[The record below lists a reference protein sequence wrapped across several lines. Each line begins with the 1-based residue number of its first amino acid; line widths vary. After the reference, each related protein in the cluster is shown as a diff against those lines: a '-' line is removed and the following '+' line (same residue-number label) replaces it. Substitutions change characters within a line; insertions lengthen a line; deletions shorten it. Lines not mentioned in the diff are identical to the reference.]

1 MNSNS
6 TSQASPN
13 QSLAN
18 DQRPTTDLMIQTLE
32 WTDRGVRFIDQ
43 TKLPT
48 EETYVNCTT
57 YQEVADVIRNMVV
70 RGAPAIGVAAAMG
83 IALGVKNSK
92 TESVGQLKN
101 EFDEICDLIGKT
113 RPTAVNLFWA
123 IRRMQQKFESLRVRS
138 VAQIKQAL
146 VEEAQRMHVEDIAIN
161 QEMGRNGAALMPA
174 SGGVLTHCNAGAL
187 ATAGYG
193 TALGVIRAAVEQGKK
208 IHVYADETRPF
219 LQGSRL
225 TAWELVKDGIPTTI
239 ISDNMSGAIM
249 RQGKIGAVIV
259 GADRIAANG
268 DVANKIGTY
277 TVAVLA
283 KEHGI
288 PFYVAAP
295 ISTVDLETP
304 DGSKIPIEQ
313 RNPAEVTHFAGKA
326 VTPLGVQIE
335 NPAFD
340 VTPAKLVTAI
350 VTERGIARAPYEQ
363 SLAALVRGAEQ
374 LVNH

>member
-1 MNSNS
+1 
-6 TSQASPN
+6 
-13 QSLAN
+13 
-18 DQRPTTDLMIQTLE
+18 MIQTLE
-32 WTDRGVRFIDQ
+32 WTPNGVRFIDQ

-48 EETYVNCTT
+48 EEVYVTCTT
-57 YQEVADVIRNMVV
+57 HQQVADVIRNMVV

-92 TESVGQLKN
+92 AETGADLKKD
-101 EFDEICDLIGKT
+101 FDQICETTRQT

-123 IRRMQQKFESLRVRS
+123 IRRMTEKCESLRIRPIP
-138 VAQIKQAL
+138 QIKQDL
-146 VEEAQRMHVEDIAIN
+146 VEEAQRMHAEDIAAN
-161 QEMGRNGAALMPA
+161 QAMGRHGATLMPS

-193 TALGVIRAAVEQGKK
+193 TALGVIRAAIEAGKK

-225 TAWELVKDGIPTTI
+225 TAWELMKDGIPTTV
-239 ISDNMSGAIM
+239 ISDNMAGVM
-249 RQGKIGAVIV
+249 MQQGKIGAIVV

-295 ISTVDLETP
+295 FSTVDLATA
-304 DGSKIPIEQ
+304 DGSGIPIEQ
-313 RNPAEVTHFAGKA
+313 RDGKEIPHIGGRQMVPAGVEV
-326 VTPLGVQIE
+326 E

-340 VTPAKLVTAI
+340 VAPSNYITAI
-350 VTERGIARAPYEQ
+350 VTERGIARAPYGE
-363 SLAALVRGAEQ
+363 SLRTLAPETAVVG
-374 LVNH
+374 

>member
-1 MNSNS
+1 
-6 TSQASPN
+6 
-13 QSLAN
+13 
-18 DQRPTTDLMIQTLE
+18 MIQTLE
-32 WTDRGVRFIDQ
+32 WTDQGVRFIDQ

-48 EETYVNCTT
+48 EEVYVTCKTHE
-57 YQEVADVIRNMVV
+57 QVADVIRNMVV

-83 IALGVKNSK
+83 IALGVNNSK
-92 TESVGQLKN
+92 AESTGDLKRD
-101 EFDEICDLIGKT
+101 FDQICELIGKT

-123 IRRMQQKFESLRVRS
+123 IRRMQEKYERIRIRPIP
-138 VAQIKQAL
+138 QIKKEL
-146 VEEAQRMHVEDIAIN
+146 IEEAQRMHAEDIAAN
-161 QEMGRNGAALMPA
+161 QAMGRYGATLMPS

-225 TAWELVKDGIPTTI
+225 TAWELMKDGIPTTLI
-239 ISDNMSGAIM
+239 TDNMAGHFLKSG
-249 RQGKIGAVIV
+249 RIGCVVV

-277 TVAVLA
+277 SVAVLA
-283 KEHGI
+283 KENNI

-295 ISTVDLETP
+295 ISTLDLTLP
-304 DGSKIPIEQ
+304 SGNLVPIEE
-313 RNPAEVTHFAGKA
+313 RAASEVTHVFGRQVAPDGT
-326 VTPLGVQIE
+326 VVQ

-340 VTPAKLVTAI
+340 VTPARYVAAI
-350 VTERGIARAPYEQ
+350 ITERGVARAPYEE
-363 SLAALVRGAEQ
+363 SLRELEERS
-374 LVNH
+374 

>member
-1 MNSNS
+1 
-6 TSQASPN
+6 
-13 QSLAN
+13 
-18 DQRPTTDLMIQTLE
+18 MIHTLE
-32 WTDRGVRFIDQ
+32 WTDSGVVFLDQ

-48 EETYVNCTT
+48 EEAYVTCKTH
-57 YQEVADVIRNMVV
+57 QQVADAIRNMVV

-83 IALGVKNSK
+83 IALGVKNSNA
-92 TESVGQLKN
+92 ENGAELKKD
-101 EFDEICDLIGKT
+101 FDQICEIIRQT

-123 IRRMQQKFESLRVRS
+123 IRRMQEKFETLRIRPIP
-138 VAQIKQAL
+138 QIKQAL
-146 VEEAQRMHVEDIAIN
+146 IEEAQRMHAEDIAAN
-161 QEMGRNGAALMPA
+161 QAMGRHGATLMPA

-225 TAWELVKDGIPTTI
+225 TAWELMKDGIPTTV
-239 ISDNMSGAIM
+239 ISDNVAGVMM
-249 RQGKIGAVIV
+249 KQGKIGAIVV

-295 ISTVDLETP
+295 ISTIDLDTP

-313 RNPAEVTHFAGKA
+313 RNPKEVTHIAGKQMVPDGVA
-326 VTPLGVQIE
+326 VE

-340 VTPAKLVTAI
+340 VTPAKYIAAI
-350 VTERGIARAPYEQ
+350 ITERGIARAPYTESLSKLAHQ
-363 SLAALVRGAEQ
+363 SHEAMKTSP
-374 LVNH
+374 